1 MIETISEFAINIICT
16 VMLTVIL
23 QMIIPDGKNKKY
35 INFICG
41 TIVTITLIEPILS
54 LLTIDIEEVFE
65 GNLAEYEEY
74 KIDENLY
81 DDVIRKKYEKNL
93 VNDMT
98 KRLEENGYNVSN
110 IKIEYDDI
118 TYKPI
123 RAYMDLENQTDSY
136 VQPIKI
142 EISKN
147 MKDINGLDIRKIK
160 NIITESYGINSENI
174 FIN

>member
-1 MIETISEFAINIICT
+1 MLETISEFAINIICT

-41 TIVTITLIEPILS
+41 TIVTIALIEPILS

-81 DDVIRKKYEKNL
+81 DDVIKKKYEKNL

-110 IKIEYDDI
+110 VKIEYDEI
-118 TYKPI
+118 TFKPI
-123 RAYMDLENQTDSY
+123 RAYMDLESQTDSY

-147 MKDINGLDIRKIK
+147 VNDKNGLDIRKIK

>member
-81 DDVIRKKYEKNL
+81 DDVIRKNYEKNL

-147 MKDINGLDIRKIK
+147 MNDINGLDIRKIK